1 MLIPNPPG
9 HTWKETSMRHSP
21 ARLNRFWLAVIGLV
35 LLVGAAVLVT
45 ATAGLLGTVVP
56 GAPTP
61 SIGSPVVALDPAA
74 AAAPALQGGLVAGGI
89 LLAVLGLAWL
99 LAQVPRRRRTRTYRL
114 QAAEDNGLVSLDP
127 ALLEGALDK
136 DIEQLPDVR
145 KSRSVLRGS
154 AAEPDI
160 TIRATLDH
168 RAPVADVVRSIREG
182 AVERLA
188 ASLEA
193 APRTV
198 AVIIDVST
206 ASRTRNVTQ

>member
-1 MLIPNPPG
+1 
-9 HTWKETSMRHSP
+9 MRQSP

-35 LLVGAAVLVT
+35 LLVGAAVLGA

-56 GAPTP
+56 GAASP
-61 SIGSPVVALDPAA
+61 SSGSPVVALDPAA
-74 AAAPALQGGLVAGGI
+74 TAAAPALQGGLVAAGV
-89 LLAVLGLAWL
+89 LLAVLGLVWL

-114 QAAEDNGLVSLDP
+114 QAAEDNGLVSLNP
-127 ALLEGALDK
+127 ALLEGALNE
-136 DIEQLPDVR
+136 DIERLPDVR

-188 ASLEA
+188 GSLEA
-193 APRTV
+193 VPRTV
-198 AVIIDVST
+198 AIIVDIST
-206 ASRTRNVTQ
+206 ASRTKNVTQ